1 MTKAYIGLGSN
12 IQPERFILMALER
25 LNQKLKIVSISSFY
39 RTKAVGTALGQDDF
53 INGMILVET
62 DLSAQQLKYSVLREI
77 EYELGRLKEMPKHAP
92 RNMDLDLVI
101 FGDEFIEE
109 LNIPEKDLLNRPYVY
124 VPLLD
129 IDPLISVPGHTFPLQ
144 EMLKFKKQKESR
156 GCIKGKVLSYLS
168 GTEHKIHE
176 LNF

>member
-1 MTKAYIGLGSN
+1 MTKAYIGIGSN
-12 IQPERFILMALER
+12 IQPERFIVMALER
-25 LNQKLKIVSISSFY
+25 LRQKLNVISISPFY

-62 DLSAQQLKYSVLREI
+62 ELSAHQLKFSVLREI

-101 FGDEFIEE
+101 FGDQIIDE
-109 LNIPEKDLLNRPYVY
+109 LNIPEPDILNRPYVY

-129 IDPLISVPGHTFPLQ
+129 IDSEIKVPGTNKRLRKL
-144 EMLKFKKQKESR
+144 LKKDAVFESR
-156 GCIKGKVLSYLS
+156 SCIKGKTLNYLH
-168 GTEHKIHE
+168 GTTHEIHD
-176 LNF
+176 LII